1 MNYTAFRI
9 LLLFLWALVYTGCGG
24 HTFLYQTD
32 SKIRALHDEKPVY
45 PSAKFIV
52 LSDTHFYD
60 TSLGD
65 SGKAF
70 QSVIAYDRKLLLQSQ
85 EIMEETVRQISR
97 ETADFLII
105 CGDLTKDGEMVNHL
119 GMQKVL
125 ARIAQSGLKVY
136 VIPGNHDVAN
146 GNAVRFKEHEKIP
159 VESVSGRSFSEIY
172 KDFGYGQAL
181 YRDMDSLS
189 YIAEPVPGLWIL
201 ALDSC
206 RWKENEPGRPSV
218 SGGAFSSET
227 LRWMEDVLIQAKKLR
242 KAVIGMMHHGILEHY
257 PGNEN
262 YFPMYVVQ
270 DHEAISRMLMQYGVS
285 LMFTGHFHAQDI
297 TVKDFN
303 DLDGTLFDIE
313 TGSLITYPSPYR
325 VVRIQDDQRV
335 LIESRFIASIPS
347 HPDNFTAF
355 SKNFLFN
362 NTLRITDRAL
372 KKYWMSDPDSEKIAP
387 SVATA
392 YSAHLQGDE
401 KKPES
406 FMETEG
412 LGLWGKII
420 VWVRKD
426 LIEGWWTD
434 LPPADNSIEI
444 DLAAGK
450 VLETNNAPD

>member
-1 MNYTAFRI
+1 MNHSAFRI

-32 SKIRALHDEKPVY
+32 SKILALHDEKPAY

-60 TSLGD
+60 TSLGN

-70 QSVIAYDRKLLLQSQ
+70 QNVLTHDRKLLLESQ
-85 EIMEETVRQISR
+85 EILDEAVQQISK

-119 GMQKVL
+119 GMQNVL

-146 GNAVRFKEHEKIP
+146 GNAVRFKDQDKIP
-159 VESVSGRSFSEIY
+159 VESVSGRAFSEIY

-181 YRDMDSLS
+181 YRDPDSLS

-206 RWKENEPGRPSV
+206 RWKENEPGRPPV
-218 SGGAFSSET
+218 SGGTFSPET
-227 LRWMEDVLIQAKKLR
+227 LRWMEDVLIQAKKS
-242 KAVIGMMHHGILEHY
+242 KKVVIGLMHHGILEHY

-270 DHEAISRMLMQYGVS
+270 DHTDISRMLVQYGVS

-297 TVKDFN
+297 TAKHFN
-303 DLDGTLFDIE
+303 DPDGALFDIE

-325 VVRIQDDQRV
+325 VVRITDDQRV
-335 LIESRFIASIPS
+335 TIESRFITTIPS
-347 HPDNFTAF
+347 HPDNFTAY

-362 NTLRITDRAL
+362 NTLRITDRTL
-372 KKYWMSDPDSEKIAP
+372 KKYWMSDPDREKIAP

-392 YSAHLQGDE
+392 YAAHLCGDE
-401 KKPES
+401 KKPDS

-412 LGLWGKII
+412 LGLWGQII
-420 VWVRKD
+420 IWVRKD

-434 LPPADNSIEI
+434 LPPADNSVEI
-444 DLAAGK
+444 NLMTGRYP
-450 VLETNNAPD
+450 ETDNAPD

>member
-1 MNYTAFRI
+1 MNHSAFRI

-24 HTFLYQTD
+24 HTFQYQKD

-70 QSVIAYDRKLLLQSQ
+70 QNVLTHDRKLLLESQ
-85 EIMEETVRQISR
+85 EIMEEAVRQISK

-105 CGDLTKDGEMVNHL
+105 CGDLTKDGEVVNHL

-125 ARIAQSGLKVY
+125 TRIAQSGLKVY

-146 GNAVRFKEHEKIP
+146 GNAARFKEHEKIP
-159 VESVSGRSFSEIY
+159 VESVSGQAFSEIY
-172 KDFGYGQAL
+172 RDFGYGQAL
-181 YRDMDSLS
+181 YRDLDSLS
-189 YIAEPVPGLWIL
+189 YVAEPVPGLWIL

-218 SGGAFSSET
+218 AGGAFSPET
-227 LRWMEDVLIQAKKLR
+227 LRWMEDVLIQAKKSK
-242 KAVIGMMHHGILEHY
+242 KAVIGWMHHGILEHY

-270 DHEAISRMLMQYGVS
+270 DHAAISRMLVQYGVS

-297 TVKDFN
+297 TVKQFN
-303 DLDGTLFDIE
+303 DPDGALFDIE

-325 VVRIQDDQRV
+325 VVHIQDDQRV
-335 LIESRFIASIPS
+335 LIKSRFISSIPS
-347 HPDNFTAF
+347 YPDNFPEF

-362 NTLRITDRAL
+362 NTLKITDRTL
-372 KKYWMSDPDSEKIAP
+372 EKDWMSDPDREKVAP
-387 SVATA
+387 SVVTA
-392 YSAHLQGDE
+392 YAAHLRGAE
-401 KKPES
+401 KKPKS

-412 LGLWGKII
+412 LGLWGRII
-420 VWVRKD
+420 IWVRKD

-434 LPPADNSIEI
+434 LPPADNSVEI
-444 DLAAGK
+444 NLMTGQYP
-450 VLETNNAPD
+450 ETVNTAD